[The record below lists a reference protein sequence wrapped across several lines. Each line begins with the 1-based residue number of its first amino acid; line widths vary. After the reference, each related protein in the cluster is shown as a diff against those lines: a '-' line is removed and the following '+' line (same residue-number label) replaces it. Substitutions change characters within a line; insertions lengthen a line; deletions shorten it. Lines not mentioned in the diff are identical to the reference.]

1 MNRQR
6 MWISRVTKLIEF
18 MNYDWDLD
26 DKWKEYLKAQ

>member
-1 MNRQR
+1 
-6 MWISRVTKLIEF
+6 MWISSVTKLIDL

>member
-1 MNRQR
+1 
-6 MWISRVTKLIEF
+6 MWISRVNKLIDF